1 MLRTALLALMI
12 VYLPNA
18 LHFPVETGLPG
29 LNPSNLLLVL
39 ILVALFLS
47 GRDRAWPH
55 PERGLLSNA
64 LVLWFVALV
73 IGFGVAQLTMPGDFM
88 DDFTYLKNAVFYP
101 LLYFVYRRCRADLLG
116 TRRLIVLVLA
126 VAAIAGVEAIR
137 EGLDYGLAAY
147 SETRRASGPFGV
159 DFRSANRAG
168 VFYAMFLPMFVA
180 LALFGKGQ
188 RLWRIAAIA
197 AALILAFAVMVTF
210 SRQSYF
216 IAIAASSVL
225 LLRRNVVVAVFGA
238 LVMVASLSLLPDSVA
253 QRVEDTEQSNAEGV
267 EELDTSTASRFE
279 IWSGAAI
286 MVSEHPIGVGMNR
299 FKRHIGSYS
308 RYQGYDAHNFYV
320 LTIAE
325 IGPLGLMALLWL
337 MWRLWRLATR
347 LRADA
352 ARIGNAEATALAL
365 GFSLTMVSMALGN
378 VYGSPFLEGAV
389 MANFWILCGLLER
402 YAALQAKRGELRYAV
417 PGVTMQTR
425 IGARFPLAARA
436 LPNRYGTRTPDAASA
451 PQPRTEGP

>member
-116 TRRLIVLVLA
+116 TRWLIILVLA
-126 VAAIAGVEAIR
+126 VAAVAGLEAIR

-147 SETRRASGPFGV
+147 SETRRAAGPFGV
-159 DFRSANRAG
+159 DYRSANRAG

-225 LLRRNVVVAVFGA
+225 LLRRNLVVAVFGA

-279 IWSGAAI
+279 IWSGAAL

-365 GFSLTMVSMALGN
+365 GFSLTVVSMALGN

-402 YAALQAKRGELRYAV
+402 YAALQSKHGDLRYAV
-417 PGVTMQTR
+417 PGVTTQTR

-436 LPNRYGTRTPDAASA
+436 LPARYGNRTPDAASA